1 MNKLELVNHVAD
13 ETGMGKKESA
23 RLLNRSGRNVQ
34 TFNILSAQPKK
45 PKSQHDT
52 CWRGIPLCAILTVA
66 KVFTVGQQSL
76 QLGGFMM
83 KTLSIKVPDNLEM
96 DEQEAML
103 IITSKLFEQ
112 GKLTLGEAA
121 EATGLSKR
129 AYIEVLGIYGVSVF
143 NLEAEDLASDY
154 RNA

>member
-1 MNKLELVNHVAD
+1 MC
-13 ETGMGKKESA
+13 
-23 RLLNRSGRNVQ
+23 
-34 TFNILSAQPKK
+34 P
-45 PKSQHDT
+45 
-52 CWRGIPLCAILTVA
+52 ILTVA

-96 DEQEAML
+96 DEQEALL
-103 IITSKLFEQ
+103 ITTSKLFEQ

-121 EATGLSKR
+121 EATGLSKK